1 MVKLCVPD
9 DKLLV
14 KRSKAGEMDAFEELV
29 RRYERK
35 IYALAYQYVGNHD
48 DANDIAQD
56 AFINAYKT
64 LTSFR
69 GESSFSTWLYR
80 ITINACMNQ
89 IRRQI
94 KRNRLILDIAM
105 TPHRENPLLFAELSP
120 EDHVEREELR
130 ELLRRC
136 IKSLSRG
143 HRLVLLLREVHGL
156 SYNEI
161 SYCLGCPLNTV
172 KVKLHRARRALK
184 KRILEKRDL
193 LAR

>member
-1 MVKLCVPD
+1 MVKLCAPD

-14 KRSKAGEMDAFEELV
+14 KRSKAGELDAFEELV

-80 ITINACMNQ
+80 ITINACLDQ
-89 IRRQI
+89 IRKQS
-94 KRNRLILDIAM
+94 KRNRLILDSAM
-105 TPHRENPLLFAELSP
+105 MPHRENRLLLTELSP
-120 EDHVEREELR
+120 EEHVEQEELK
-130 ELLRRC
+130 ELLQRC
-136 IKSLSRG
+136 LKSLSSD
-143 HRLVLLLREVHGL
+143 HRLVLILREVHGL

-172 KVKLHRARRALK
+172 KVKLHRARQALK
-184 KRILEKRDL
+184 KRMLEKREL